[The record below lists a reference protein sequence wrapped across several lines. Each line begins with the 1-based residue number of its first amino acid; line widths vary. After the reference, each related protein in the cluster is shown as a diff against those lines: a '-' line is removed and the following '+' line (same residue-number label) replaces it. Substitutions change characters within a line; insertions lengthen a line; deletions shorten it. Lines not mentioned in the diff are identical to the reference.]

1 MAVMNSKILFIE
13 DDEDDIAIL
22 QDGFDELG
30 FAATTFC
37 VDVLSAISYL
47 NSLNDENLPK
57 LIVTDYNLPIL
68 SGYQFIEFL
77 KKEPRYSS
85 IKLAVFSTSISQK
98 DVQKFSKVG
107 VTTLLEKPSSYNE
120 FKIISSV
127 FKSIAEEEI

>member
-1 MAVMNSKILFIE
+1 MSSTILFIE

-30 FAATTFC
+30 FEQVTFC
-37 VDVLSAISYL
+37 TDVLSAISHL
-47 NSLNDENLPK
+47 NNLPDEGLPK

-68 SGYQFIEFL
+68 SGFQFVEFL
-77 KKEPRYSS
+77 KKEQRYSN
-85 IKLAVFSTSISQK
+85 IKLAVFSTSLSKK
-98 DVQKFSKVG
+98 DIEKFSKVG

-127 FKSIAEEEI
+127 FKSIAEEAK